1 MIVSINVVLLTNR
14 LNSISRFY
22 LPLANEKR
30 LISLLKYRKQ
40 STLEQKS
47 DSTIES
53 EHLGSEESKG
63 TFETLRNVITHPL
76 TTIQNIISSS
86 TVEEGGPTVEHN
98 ISSSNIDENKD
109 KDINT
114 KITESNFKTD
124 QDTITNLSTA
134 INETVES
141 AIPNTI
147 DQISSSEEKK
157 QVLTFKEPESEQN
170 TNAEM
175 QDLVSYQTDETISNI
190 NENLLNTI
198 QDISNN
204 IIQSVI
210 SNLNQNSV
218 ENQQLFSS
226 DNDVVS
232 SNTSED
238 KSESNQLITNQ
249 ETNNPHNQTSISD
262 ITWTDLVG
270 EKSSSGSRK
279 SSFEEMKQLIEEV
292 IQSSDNLTM
301 EITDE
306 KITITLPGPTQS
318 SPIIEHTTQNTIFSP
333 QTDDI
338 LQQSTHESQSDSSL
352 ATADINPVSTSHFHE
367 PSPANT
373 EDDSLELIHA
383 LQGHSIVLP
392 SASPIQLQS
401 AANQSSFSN
410 SIAEKTDDQ
419 LLQAPEKSS
428 SSTTTT
434 SSQITSSDR
443 YVSYAI
449 HEMGDSSQERLPQF
463 PIAADIPFYELNKI
477 TTEENK
483 EQQQQQVLP
492 EPFIANNQVVIK
504 DDDLTELDATENL
517 TSFSDDIHLQ
527 KNNHEGRK
535 NEDAI
540 STDEDVDDEN
550 FNEFEP
556 SDISNLY
563 RIMDEITQQNN
574 DLSDKYDQ
582 TYQRYDIS
590 NSSSFSTKPQSDDV
604 YIIPGYPGLWKPSA
618 DDDDS
623 NHSGFADDEDEKNQS
638 ATTVKTKTIVRT
650 TNPAKLQ
657 SILQQ
662 QQNLTN
668 QDNPIRPD
676 TVDIFNRPL
685 HEFSFDISESDSF
698 KTCASTINSS
708 STSKQQKQTD
718 LYQIPIEEQEEHQL
732 SPEERIILIRE
743 RERGVSLPVTMKID
757 YDDMALRLSTSTPTD
772 VPLYSSTQAHSPL
785 ISGEPTQKTTSS
797 SRSSTPSL
805 SSNESDHQQ
814 QQKLPSSSWLNTV
827 NTITTTIE
835 GPDGPLESRTTIHK
849 SAKGPISIAEC
860 EPQGKY
866 IVIENTSRS
875 KNIALAGWTLHQ
887 ENDNGDILT
896 FTFPNNYLL
905 RSNQSL
911 KVLSKSNET
920 ERRNSDL
927 IASLLSTWHTGSN
940 VVTKLINAE
949 GKDRSSLTKK
959 TVFS

>member
-1 MIVSINVVLLTNR
+1 
-14 LNSISRFY
+14 
-22 LPLANEKR
+22 
-30 LISLLKYRKQ
+30 
-40 STLEQKS
+40 
-47 DSTIES
+47 
-53 EHLGSEESKG
+53 
-63 TFETLRNVITHPL
+63 
-76 TTIQNIISSS
+76 
-86 TVEEGGPTVEHN
+86 
-98 ISSSNIDENKD
+98 
-109 KDINT
+109 
-114 KITESNFKTD
+114 
-124 QDTITNLSTA
+124 
-134 INETVES
+134 
-141 AIPNTI
+141 
-147 DQISSSEEKK
+147 
-157 QVLTFKEPESEQN
+157 
-170 TNAEM
+170 
-175 QDLVSYQTDETISNI
+175 
-190 NENLLNTI
+190 
-198 QDISNN
+198 
-204 IIQSVI
+204 
-210 SNLNQNSV
+210 
-218 ENQQLFSS
+218 
-226 DNDVVS
+226 
-232 SNTSED
+232 
-238 KSESNQLITNQ
+238 
-249 ETNNPHNQTSISD
+249 
-262 ITWTDLVG
+262 
-270 EKSSSGSRK
+270 
-279 SSFEEMKQLIEEV
+279 
-292 IQSSDNLTM
+292 
-301 EITDE
+301 
-306 KITITLPGPTQS
+306 
-318 SPIIEHTTQNTIFSP
+318 
-333 QTDDI
+333 
-338 LQQSTHESQSDSSL
+338 
-352 ATADINPVSTSHFHE
+352 
-367 PSPANT
+367 
-373 EDDSLELIHA
+373 
-383 LQGHSIVLP
+383 
-392 SASPIQLQS
+392 
-401 AANQSSFSN
+401 
-410 SIAEKTDDQ
+410 
-419 LLQAPEKSS
+419 
-428 SSTTTT
+428 
-434 SSQITSSDR
+434 
-443 YVSYAI
+443 
-449 HEMGDSSQERLPQF
+449 
-463 PIAADIPFYELNKI
+463 NKI

-835 GPDGPLESRTTIHK
+835 GPDGRK
-849 SAKGPISIAEC
+849 
-860 EPQGKY
+860 
-866 IVIENTSRS
+866 
-875 KNIALAGWTLHQ
+875 
-887 ENDNGDILT
+887 
-896 FTFPNNYLL
+896 
-905 RSNQSL
+905 
-911 KVLSKSNET
+911 
-920 ERRNSDL
+920 
-927 IASLLSTWHTGSN
+927 
-940 VVTKLINAE
+940 
-949 GKDRSSLTKK
+949 
-959 TVFS
+959 